1 MICEYRTLGLVIKYL
16 CHSFSFRTFIY
27 PDSSCIDNNKGY
39 LDFLNSLFSLLFLS
53 PMDGKLFVIVDHLQ
67 VLGLEYIHSLFSIF
81 YHLLLDKFTEFTVVA
96 PSCLENSAIVLVI
109 PLDLVFR
116 YVVLSNCFNW
126 Y

>member
-1 MICEYRTLGLVIKYL
+1 
-16 CHSFSFRTFIY
+16 
-27 PDSSCIDNNKGY
+27 
-39 LDFLNSLFSLLFLS
+39 
-53 PMDGKLFVIVDHLQ
+53 MDGKLFVIVDHLQ

-116 YVVLSNCFNW
+116 YVVLIVIVLIGIDAVYNLNRGTINTILK
-126 Y
+126 